1 MVREVARSQQL
12 QTQVEDVREAF
23 AIVQRVIEEGQ
34 ASGAFRRTLDAR
46 LASWIF
52 YGGLEEVLTGWV
64 LGQLPDS
71 EEDVA
76 RAEHTAIDLALRGLT
91 A

>member
-1 MVREVARSQQL
+1 M
-12 QTQVEDVREAF
+12 REAF

-34 ASGAFRRTLDAR
+34 AAGAFRRDVDAR

-71 EEDVA
+71 EDDVA
-76 RAEHTAIDLALRGLT
+76 RAERTAIEIALRGL
-91 A
+91 AV